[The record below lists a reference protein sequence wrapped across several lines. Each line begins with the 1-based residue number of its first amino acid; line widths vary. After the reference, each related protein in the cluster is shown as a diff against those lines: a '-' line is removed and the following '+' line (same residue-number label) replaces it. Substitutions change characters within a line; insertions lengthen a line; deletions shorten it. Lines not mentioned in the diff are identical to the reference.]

1 MKQMKRLLFALL
13 VILPAGA
20 WAQTTFTQGDF
31 TYTVT
36 DEENNTVSIA
46 KAEEATLS
54 GALELPTSVT
64 NEDVTYTVTSVADNG
79 FNGTGITSVTIPVSV
94 MTIGNAVFQNCGSLS
109 SITIEDSETPLTMP
123 GTWYERPFWNSA
135 TTIYIGRNL
144 TLTGGE
150 NNPILYEAT
159 SVEFGPKVTTI
170 NPALFYSNTK
180 LTSITIGS
188 GVTTIGD
195 NAFYSCGGAE
205 EVSETVVTM
214 GSNVTS
220 IGINA
225 FHDCPKLKSIALPST
240 LTTIGNEAF
249 RNTGLTSIS
258 IPASVMT
265 IGDVAF
271 QDCGSMT
278 SITIEDSETSLTMPG
293 SWYERPFW
301 NPASNIYIG
310 RNLTLTDEDNP
321 LLYEAT
327 SVEFGPKVTT
337 INPALFYSNTKLTS
351 ITIGSGVTTIG
362 DNAFYS
368 CGGAEEVSE
377 TVVTMGSN
385 VTSIGINA
393 FHDCPKLKSIA
404 LPSTLT
410 TIGNEAFRNT
420 GLTSI
425 SIPASVMTIGN
436 AAFQDCSSLSS
447 ITIED
452 SETPLTMT
460 GSWYERPFWNPATS
474 IYLGRNVTL
483 TEEVN
488 PIFVSA
494 TSVEF
499 GPQVTEISAPISGLL
514 TSVKAPWLTPITIA
528 EGIFNET
535 ELENATL
542 WVPGGTMEA
551 YEAANYWKG
560 FANKDFASYVVSI
573 TASAHGTLAVA
584 DISSTNG
591 ETATTLIDRETDA
604 VFTVTP
610 ATGYELT
617 TFTVNGE
624 DKTPTEG
631 SYTVSN
637 LLADQTVV
645 AGFTPITYTL
655 TYDLAKGSVATA
667 NPATYTIETAT
678 FTLNNPTREGYT
690 FAGWT
695 GTGLDA
701 AATTVTIPAGS
712 TGDRSYTATWTP
724 ITYTIDYDLAGG
736 SVAGGLPA
744 SYTIESAAITLPTPT
759 RTGYTFKG
767 WKLDGAGEA
776 QMTVTIAAGSTGNK
790 AYTATWQINQYTITF
805 DTDGGSEVPSITQ
818 DYASAVSA
826 PAAPTKT
833 GYTFAGWTPAVPTTI
848 PAEDITVKAQWTINT
863 YTVSITGAGVTA
875 DNMNPEYLDDVVITI
890 AEDPDRT
897 LTSLKVNGE
906 EVKDDMAGNTYTIES
921 VAGNV
926 TVVATFASTKEFISL
941 PASSDMATFSCSQA
955 LDFTG
960 VEGLKAY
967 IASGFDGTT
976 VLLTRVEKVP
986 ANTGLLLLG
995 TPGATYKVP
1004 YAETTAYYS
1013 NLLKPVLTATTVAQT
1028 DGAGN
1033 TNYLLGKQ
1041 GDPEVIGFYKAKSE
1055 GSAVGAQKAYLQ
1067 LPTGA
1072 VGAGVKSVGFYFD
1085 DTTAVREVKDN
1096 VAPEGVFDI
1105 HGRKIP
1111 AGQKLTRGIYV
1122 INGKKV
1128 SIK

>member
-1 MKQMKRLLFALL
+1 
-13 VILPAGA
+13 
-20 WAQTTFTQGDF
+20 
-31 TYTVT
+31 
-36 DEENNTVSIA
+36 
-46 KAEEATLS
+46 
-54 GALELPTSVT
+54 
-64 NEDVTYTVTSVADNG
+64 
-79 FNGTGITSVTIPVSV
+79 
-94 MTIGNAVFQNCGSLS
+94 
-109 SITIEDSETPLTMP
+109 
-123 GTWYERPFWNSA
+123 
-135 TTIYIGRNL
+135 
-144 TLTGGE
+144 
-150 NNPILYEAT
+150 
-159 SVEFGPKVTTI
+159 
-170 NPALFYSNTK
+170 
-180 LTSITIGS
+180 
-188 GVTTIGD
+188 
-195 NAFYSCGGAE
+195 
-205 EVSETVVTM
+205 
-214 GSNVTS
+214 
-220 IGINA
+220 
-225 FHDCPKLKSIALPST
+225 
-240 LTTIGNEAF
+240 
-249 RNTGLTSIS
+249 
-258 IPASVMT
+258 
-265 IGDVAF
+265 
-271 QDCGSMT
+271 
-278 SITIEDSETSLTMPG
+278 
-293 SWYERPFW
+293 
-301 NPASNIYIG
+301 
-310 RNLTLTDEDNP
+310 
-321 LLYEAT
+321 
-327 SVEFGPKVTT
+327 
-337 INPALFYSNTKLTS
+337 
-351 ITIGSGVTTIG
+351 
-362 DNAFYS
+362 
-368 CGGAEEVSE
+368 
-377 TVVTMGSN
+377 
-385 VTSIGINA
+385 
-393 FHDCPKLKSIA
+393 
-404 LPSTLT
+404 
-410 TIGNEAFRNT
+410 
-420 GLTSI
+420 
-425 SIPASVMTIGN
+425 MTIGN